1 MIETNLIKTDS
12 ASVADSLASKKY
24 ELDLKIFED
33 LEVDRKATQIKTEAL
48 QAKRNALSKDY
59 GLLKKEGKDDAA
71 LNQQITEVKSEL
83 DSCSKT
89 LTDLQ
94 SSLQDFLLDIPNLP
108 ASSVPHGS
116 GEKDN
121 IKIRDFGKPIVFGGK
136 DHLDITSL
144 INMDAANIL
153 AGSRF
158 SVLTG
163 KVAKLQRALISFMLD
178 KAEDHGYKEH
188 YLPLVAN
195 TESLQAT
202 GQLPKFA
209 DDLFQLT
216 DDYYLIPTAEVP
228 LTNLYRDQIVSLDS
242 LPLKLTAHTSCFRSE
257 AGSYGKDTRGLIRQ
271 HQFEKVEMVS
281 VTHPDQSMQEH
292 ERMTNCAKAILEK
305 LKLPYREVLLCS
317 GDTGFGAQ
325 RTHDLEVWLPG
336 QQAYREISSVSVCG
350 DFQARRMNA
359 RYKPSNGGK
368 PEFVHT
374 LNGSGLAVG
383 RCLIAI
389 LENGQ
394 QEDGSVIVPSVLD
407 KYLGGKTIIDQ
418 QGNLC

>member
-1 MIETNLIKTDS
+1 MIDTNLIKADS
-12 ASVADSLASKKY
+12 VSVADSLKSKKY

-33 LEVDRKATQIKTEAL
+33 LEVNRKAAQIQTEAL

-59 GLLKKEGKDDAA
+59 GLLKKEGKDDAT
-71 LNQQITEVKSEL
+71 LNQQIAEVKSEL

-89 LTDLQ
+89 LTDIQ
-94 SSLQDFLLDIPNLP
+94 SSLQAFLLDIPNLP
-108 ASSVPHGS
+108 LSSVPHGT

-121 IKIRDFGKPIVFGGK
+121 VKIRDFGKPLVSGGK

-144 INMDAANIL
+144 INIDAANIL

-178 KAEDHGYKEH
+178 KAEEHGYEEH
-188 YLPLVAN
+188 YLPLIAN

-228 LTNLYRDQIVSLDS
+228 LTNLYRDQIISLDS
-242 LPLKLTAHTSCFRSE
+242 LPIKLTAHTSCFRSE

-271 HQFEKVEMVS
+271 HQFEKVELVQIC
-281 VTHPDQSMQEH
+281 HPDHSFEALESLTKNAETILQEL
-292 ERMTNCAKAILEK
+292 N
-305 LKLPYREVLLCS
+305 LPYQVIELCT
-317 GDTGFGAQ
+317 GDLGFSAAK
-325 RTHDLEVWLPG
+325 TYDLEVWIPS
-336 QQAYREISSVSVCG
+336 QESFREISSCSNCT
-350 DFQARRMNA
+350 DFQARRA
-359 RYKPSNGGK
+359 KIRFKQDGITQ
-368 PEFVHT
+368 FAHT
-374 LNGSGLAVG
+374 LNGSALAAG
-383 RCLIAI
+383 RTLIAI
-389 LENGQ
+389 IENCFDQ
-394 QEDGSVIVPSVLD
+394 KSLITIPEALQDYT
-407 KYLGGKTIIDQ
+407 KYKTIEV
-418 QGNLC
+418 

>member
-178 KAEDHGYKEH
+178 KAEDHGYEEH

-228 LTNLYRDQIVSLDS
+228 LTNLYRDQIISLDS

-271 HQFEKVEMVS
+271 HQFEKVELVQIC
-281 VTHPDQSMQEH
+281 HPDHSFEALESLTSNAEVILQEL
-292 ERMTNCAKAILEK
+292 N
-305 LKLPYREVLLCS
+305 LPYQVIELCT
-317 GDTGFGAQ
+317 GDLGFSAAK
-325 RTHDLEVWLPG
+325 TYDLEVWIPS
-336 QQAYREISSVSVCG
+336 QESFREISSCSNCT
-350 DFQARRMNA
+350 DFQARRA
-359 RYKPSNGGK
+359 KIRFKQDGVTQ
-368 PEFVHT
+368 FAHT
-374 LNGSGLAVG
+374 LNGSALAAG
-383 RCLIAI
+383 RTLIAI
-389 LENGQ
+389 IENCFDQ
-394 QEDGSVIVPSVLD
+394 KSLITIPEALQDYT
-407 KYLGGKTIIDQ
+407 KFKTIEV
-418 QGNLC
+418 

>member
-1 MIETNLIKTDS
+1 MIDTNLIKADS
-12 ASVADSLASKKY
+12 ASVEDSLSSKKY

-33 LEVDRKATQIKTEAL
+33 LEVNRKAAQIQTEAL

-59 GLLKKEGKDDAA
+59 GLLKKEGKDDAT
-71 LNQQITEVKSEL
+71 LNQQIAEVKSEL

-89 LTDLQ
+89 LTDIQ
-94 SSLQDFLLDIPNLP
+94 SSLQAFLLDIPNLP
-108 ASSVPHGS
+108 ASSVPHGA

-121 IKIRDFGKPIVFGGK
+121 IKIRDFGKPLVFGGK

-178 KAEDHGYKEH
+178 KAEEHGYEEH
-188 YLPLVAN
+188 YLPLIAN

-242 LPLKLTAHTSCFRSE
+242 LPIKLTAHTSCFRSE

-271 HQFEKVEMVS
+271 HQFEKVELVQIC
-281 VTHPDQSMQEH
+281 HPDDSFEALESLTKNAETILQEL
-292 ERMTNCAKAILEK
+292 N
-305 LKLPYREVLLCS
+305 LPYQLTELCT
-317 GDTGFGAQ
+317 GDLGFSAAK
-325 RTHDLEVWLPG
+325 TYDLEVWIPS
-336 QQAYREISSVSVCG
+336 QESFREISSCSNCT
-350 DFQARRMNA
+350 DFQARRA
-359 RYKPSNGGK
+359 KIRFKQDGTTQ
-368 PEFVHT
+368 FAHT
-374 LNGSGLAVG
+374 LNGSALAAG
-383 RCLIAI
+383 RTLIAI
-389 LENGQ
+389 IENCYDQ
-394 QEDGSVIVPSVLD
+394 KSLITIPEALQDYT
-407 KYLGGKTIIDQ
+407 KFKTIEV
-418 QGNLC
+418 

>member
-1 MIETNLIKTDS
+1 MIDTNLIKADS
-12 ASVADSLASKKY
+12 ASVADSLSSKKY

-33 LEVDRKATQIKTEAL
+33 LEVNRKAAQIQTEAL

-59 GLLKKEGKDDAA
+59 GLLKKEGKDDTT
-71 LNQQITEVKSEL
+71 LNQQIAEVKSEL

-89 LTDLQ
+89 LTDIQ
-94 SSLQDFLLDIPNLP
+94 SSLQAFLLDIPNLP
-108 ASSVPHGS
+108 ASSVPNGS

-178 KAEDHGYKEH
+178 KAEEHGYEEH

-242 LPLKLTAHTSCFRSE
+242 LPIKLTAHTSCFRSE

-271 HQFEKVEMVS
+271 HQFEKVELVQIC
-281 VTHPDQSMQEH
+281 HPDHSFEALESLTGNAEVILQEL
-292 ERMTNCAKAILEK
+292 N
-305 LKLPYREVLLCS
+305 LPYQVIELCT
-317 GDTGFGAQ
+317 GDLGFSAAK
-325 RTHDLEVWLPG
+325 TYDLEVWIPS
-336 QQAYREISSVSVCG
+336 QESFREISSCSNCT
-350 DFQARRMNA
+350 DFQARRA
-359 RYKPSNGGK
+359 KIRFKQDGVTQ
-368 PEFVHT
+368 FAHT
-374 LNGSGLAVG
+374 LNGSALAAG
-383 RCLIAI
+383 RTLIALI
-389 LENGQ
+389 ENCYDQ
-394 QEDGSVIVPSVLD
+394 KSLITIPEALQDYT
-407 KYLGGKTIIDQ
+407 KFKTIEV
-418 QGNLC
+418 

>member
-1 MIETNLIKTDS
+1 MIDTNLIKADS
-12 ASVADSLASKKY
+12 VSVADSLSSKKY

-33 LEVDRKATQIKTEAL
+33 LEVNRKAAQIQTEAL

-59 GLLKKEGKDDAA
+59 GLLKKEGKDDTT
-71 LNQQITEVKSEL
+71 LNQQIAEVKSEL

-89 LTDLQ
+89 LTDIQ
-94 SSLQDFLLDIPNLP
+94 SSLQAFLLDIPNLP
-108 ASSVPHGS
+108 ASSVPHGA

-121 IKIRDFGKPIVFGGK
+121 IKIRDFGKPLVFGGK

-178 KAEDHGYKEH
+178 KAEEHGYEEH

-242 LPLKLTAHTSCFRSE
+242 LPIKLTAHTSCFRSE

-271 HQFEKVEMVS
+271 HQFEKVELVQIC
-281 VTHPDQSMQEH
+281 HPDHSFETLESLTKNAETILQEL
-292 ERMTNCAKAILEK
+292 N
-305 LKLPYREVLLCS
+305 LPYQVIELCT
-317 GDTGFGAQ
+317 GDLGFSAAK
-325 RTHDLEVWLPG
+325 TYDLEVWIPS
-336 QQAYREISSVSVCG
+336 QESFREISSCSNCT
-350 DFQARRMNA
+350 DFQARRA
-359 RYKPSNGGK
+359 KIRFKQDGVTQ
-368 PEFVHT
+368 FAHT
-374 LNGSGLAVG
+374 LNGSALAAG
-383 RCLIAI
+383 RTLIALI
-389 LENGQ
+389 ENCYDQ
-394 QEDGSVIVPSVLD
+394 KSLITIPEALQDYT
-407 KYLGGKTIIDQ
+407 KFKTIEV
-418 QGNLC
+418 

>member
-178 KAEDHGYKEH
+178 KAEDHGYEEH

-271 HQFEKVEMVS
+271 HQFEKVELVQIC
-281 VTHPDQSMQEH
+281 HPDHSFEALESLTSNAEVILQEL
-292 ERMTNCAKAILEK
+292 N
-305 LKLPYREVLLCS
+305 LPYQVIELCT
-317 GDTGFGAQ
+317 GDLGFSAAK
-325 RTHDLEVWLPG
+325 TYDLEVWIPS
-336 QQAYREISSVSVCG
+336 QESFREISSCSNCT
-350 DFQARRMNA
+350 DFQARRA
-359 RYKPSNGGK
+359 KIRFKQDGVTQ
-368 PEFVHT
+368 FAHT
-374 LNGSGLAVG
+374 LNGSALAAG
-383 RCLIAI
+383 RTLIAI
-389 LENGQ
+389 IENCYDQ
-394 QEDGSVIVPSVLD
+394 KSLITIPEALQDYT
-407 KYLGGKTIIDQ
+407 KFKTIEV
-418 QGNLC
+418 

>member
-1 MIETNLIKTDS
+1 MIDTNLIKADS
-12 ASVADSLASKKY
+12 ASVADSLSSKKY

-33 LEVDRKATQIKTEAL
+33 LEVNRKAAQIQTEAL

-59 GLLKKEGKDDAA
+59 GLLKKEGKDDAT
-71 LNQQITEVKSEL
+71 LNQQIAEVKSEL

-89 LTDLQ
+89 LTDIQ
-94 SSLQDFLLDIPNLP
+94 SSLQAFLLDIPNLP
-108 ASSVPHGS
+108 ASSVPHGA

-121 IKIRDFGKPIVFGGK
+121 IKIRDFGKPLVFGGK

-144 INMDAANIL
+144 INIDAANIL

-178 KAEDHGYKEH
+178 KAEEHGYEEH
-188 YLPLVAN
+188 YLPLIAN

-242 LPLKLTAHTSCFRSE
+242 LPIKLTAHTSCFRSE

-271 HQFEKVEMVS
+271 HQFEKVELVQIC
-281 VTHPDQSMQEH
+281 HPDHSFEALESLTKNAETILQEL
-292 ERMTNCAKAILEK
+292 N
-305 LKLPYREVLLCS
+305 LPYQVIELCT
-317 GDTGFGAQ
+317 GDLGFSAAK
-325 RTHDLEVWLPG
+325 TYDLEVWIPS
-336 QQAYREISSVSVCG
+336 QESFREISSCSNCT
-350 DFQARRMNA
+350 DFQARRA
-359 RYKPSNGGK
+359 KIRFKQDGTTQ
-368 PEFVHT
+368 FAHT
-374 LNGSGLAVG
+374 LNGSALAAG
-383 RCLIAI
+383 RTLIAI
-389 LENGQ
+389 IENCFDQ
-394 QEDGSVIVPSVLD
+394 KSLITIPEALQDYT
-407 KYLGGKTIIDQ
+407 KFKTIEV
-418 QGNLC
+418 

>member
-1 MIETNLIKTDS
+1 MIDTNLIKADS
-12 ASVADSLASKKY
+12 VSVADSLKSKKY

-33 LEVDRKATQIKTEAL
+33 LEVNRKAAQIQTEAL

-59 GLLKKEGKDDAA
+59 GLLKKEGKDDAT
-71 LNQQITEVKSEL
+71 LNQQIAEVKSEL

-89 LTDLQ
+89 LTDIQ
-94 SSLQDFLLDIPNLP
+94 SSLQAFLLDIPNLP
-108 ASSVPHGS
+108 LSSVPHGT

-121 IKIRDFGKPIVFGGK
+121 VKIRDFGKPLVSGGK

-144 INMDAANIL
+144 INIDAANIL

-178 KAEDHGYKEH
+178 KAEEHGYEEH
-188 YLPLVAN
+188 YLPLIAN

-228 LTNLYRDQIVSLDS
+228 LTNLYRDQIISLDS
-242 LPLKLTAHTSCFRSE
+242 LPIKLTAHTSCFRSE

-271 HQFEKVEMVS
+271 HQFEKVELVQIC
-281 VTHPDQSMQEH
+281 HPDHSFEALESLTKNAETILQEL
-292 ERMTNCAKAILEK
+292 N
-305 LKLPYREVLLCS
+305 LPYQLIELCT
-317 GDTGFGAQ
+317 GDLGFSAAK
-325 RTHDLEVWLPG
+325 TYDLEVWIPS
-336 QQAYREISSVSVCG
+336 QESFREISSCSNCT
-350 DFQARRMNA
+350 DFQARRA
-359 RYKPSNGGK
+359 KIRFKQDGTTQ
-368 PEFVHT
+368 FAHT
-374 LNGSGLAVG
+374 LNGSALAAG
-383 RCLIAI
+383 RTLIAI
-389 LENGQ
+389 IENCYDQ
-394 QEDGSVIVPSVLD
+394 KSLITIPEALQDYT
-407 KYLGGKTIIDQ
+407 KFKTIEV
-418 QGNLC
+418 

>member
-1 MIETNLIKTDS
+1 MIDTNLIKADS
-12 ASVADSLASKKY
+12 ALVADSLSSKKY

-33 LEVDRKATQIKTEAL
+33 LEVNRKAAQIQTEDL

-59 GLLKKEGKDDAA
+59 GLLKKEGKDDAT
-71 LNQQITEVKSEL
+71 LNQQIAEVKSEL
-83 DSCSKT
+83 DACSKT
-89 LTDLQ
+89 LTDIQ
-94 SSLQDFLLDIPNLP
+94 SSLQAFLLDIPNLP
-108 ASSVPHGS
+108 ASSVPHGA

-121 IKIRDFGKPIVFGGK
+121 IKIRDFGKPLVFGGK

-178 KAEDHGYKEH
+178 KAEEHGYEEH
-188 YLPLVAN
+188 YLPLIAN

-228 LTNLYRDQIVSLDS
+228 LTNLYRDQIISLDS
-242 LPLKLTAHTSCFRSE
+242 LPIKLTAHTSCFRSE

-271 HQFEKVEMVS
+271 HQFEKVELVQIC
-281 VTHPDQSMQEH
+281 HPDHSFEALESLTSNAETILQEL
-292 ERMTNCAKAILEK
+292 N
-305 LKLPYREVLLCS
+305 LPYQVMELCT
-317 GDTGFGAQ
+317 GDLGFSAAK
-325 RTHDLEVWLPG
+325 TYDLEVWIPS
-336 QQAYREISSVSVCG
+336 QESFREISSCSNCT
-350 DFQARRMNA
+350 DFQARRA
-359 RYKPSNGGK
+359 KIRFKQDGK
-368 PEFVHT
+368 TQFVHT
-374 LNGSGLAVG
+374 LNGSALAAG
-383 RCLIAI
+383 RTLIAI
-389 LENGQ
+389 IENCFDQ
-394 QEDGSVIVPSVLD
+394 KSIIAIPEALQDYT
-407 KYLGGKTIIDQ
+407 KFKTIEV
-418 QGNLC
+418 

>member
-144 INMDAANIL
+144 INVDAANIL

-271 HQFEKVEMVS
+271 HQFEKVELVQIC
-281 VTHPDQSMQEH
+281 HPDHSFEALESLTSNAEVILQEL
-292 ERMTNCAKAILEK
+292 N
-305 LKLPYREVLLCS
+305 LPYQVIELCT
-317 GDTGFGAQ
+317 GDLGFSAAK
-325 RTHDLEVWLPG
+325 TYDLEVWIPS
-336 QQAYREISSVSVCG
+336 QESFREISSCSNCT
-350 DFQARRMNA
+350 DFQARRA
-359 RYKPSNGGK
+359 KIRFKQDGVTQ
-368 PEFVHT
+368 FAHT
-374 LNGSGLAVG
+374 LNGSALAAG
-383 RCLIAI
+383 RTLIAI
-389 LENGQ
+389 IENCFDQ
-394 QEDGSVIVPSVLD
+394 KSLITIPEALQDYT
-407 KYLGGKTIIDQ
+407 KFKTIEV
-418 QGNLC
+418 

>member
-1 MIETNLIKTDS
+1 MIDTNLIKADS
-12 ASVADSLASKKY
+12 ALVAESLSSKKY

-33 LEVDRKATQIKTEAL
+33 LEVNRKAAQIQTEAL

-59 GLLKKEGKDDAA
+59 GLLKKEGKDDAT
-71 LNQQITEVKSEL
+71 LNQQIAEVKSEL

-89 LTDLQ
+89 LTDIQ
-94 SSLQDFLLDIPNLP
+94 SSLQAFLLDIPNLP
-108 ASSVPHGS
+108 LSSVPHGT

-121 IKIRDFGKPIVFGGK
+121 VKIRDFGKPLVSGGK

-144 INMDAANIL
+144 INIDAANIL

-178 KAEDHGYKEH
+178 KAEEHGYEEH
-188 YLPLVAN
+188 YLPLIAN

-242 LPLKLTAHTSCFRSE
+242 LPIKLTAHTSCFRSE

-271 HQFEKVEMVS
+271 HQFEKVELVQIC
-281 VTHPDQSMQEH
+281 HPDHSFEALESLTKNAETILQEL
-292 ERMTNCAKAILEK
+292 N
-305 LKLPYREVLLCS
+305 LPYQVIELCT
-317 GDTGFGAQ
+317 GDLGFSAAK
-325 RTHDLEVWLPG
+325 TYDLEVWIPS
-336 QQAYREISSVSVCG
+336 QESFREISSCSNCT
-350 DFQARRMNA
+350 DFQARRA
-359 RYKPSNGGK
+359 KIRFKQDGTTQ
-368 PEFVHT
+368 FAHT
-374 LNGSGLAVG
+374 LNGSALAAG
-383 RCLIAI
+383 RTLIAI
-389 LENGQ
+389 IENCFDQ
-394 QEDGSVIVPSVLD
+394 KSLITIPEALQDYT
-407 KYLGGKTIIDQ
+407 KFKTIEV
-418 QGNLC
+418 

>member
-1 MIETNLIKTDS
+1 MIDTNLIKADS
-12 ASVADSLASKKY
+12 VSVADSLKSKKY

-33 LEVDRKATQIKTEAL
+33 LEVNRKAAQIQTEAL

-59 GLLKKEGKDDAA
+59 GLLKKEGKDDAT
-71 LNQQITEVKSEL
+71 LNQQIAEVKSEL

-89 LTDLQ
+89 LADIQ
-94 SSLQDFLLDIPNLP
+94 SSLQAFLLDIPNLP
-108 ASSVPHGS
+108 LSSVPHGT

-121 IKIRDFGKPIVFGGK
+121 VKIKDFGKPLVSGGK

-144 INMDAANIL
+144 INIDAANIL

-178 KAEDHGYKEH
+178 KAEEHGYEEH
-188 YLPLVAN
+188 YLPLIAN

-242 LPLKLTAHTSCFRSE
+242 LPIKLTAHTSCFRSE

-271 HQFEKVEMVS
+271 HQFEKVELVQIC
-281 VTHPDQSMQEH
+281 HPDHSFEALESLTSNAETILQEL
-292 ERMTNCAKAILEK
+292 N
-305 LKLPYREVLLCS
+305 LPYQVIELCT
-317 GDTGFGAQ
+317 GDLGFSAAK
-325 RTHDLEVWLPG
+325 TYDLEVWIPS
-336 QQAYREISSVSVCG
+336 QESFREISSCSNCT
-350 DFQARRMNA
+350 DFQARRA
-359 RYKPSNGGK
+359 KIRFKQDGTTQ
-368 PEFVHT
+368 FAHT
-374 LNGSGLAVG
+374 LNGSALAAG
-383 RCLIAI
+383 RTLIAI
-389 LENGQ
+389 IENCFDQ
-394 QEDGSVIVPSVLD
+394 KSLITIPEALQDYT
-407 KYLGGKTIIDQ
+407 KFKTIEV
-418 QGNLC
+418 

>member
-1 MIETNLIKTDS
+1 MIDTNLIKADS
-12 ASVADSLASKKY
+12 ALVADSLSSKKY

-33 LEVDRKATQIKTEAL
+33 LEVNRKAAQIQTEAL

-59 GLLKKEGKDDAA
+59 GLLKKEGKDDAT
-71 LNQQITEVKSEL
+71 LNQQIAEVKSEL

-89 LTDLQ
+89 LTDIQ
-94 SSLQDFLLDIPNLP
+94 SSLQAFLLDIPNLP
-108 ASSVPHGS
+108 VSSVPHGT

-121 IKIRDFGKPIVFGGK
+121 VKIRDFGKPLVSGGK

-144 INMDAANIL
+144 INIDAANIL

-178 KAEDHGYKEH
+178 KAEEHGYEEH
-188 YLPLVAN
+188 YLPLIAN

-242 LPLKLTAHTSCFRSE
+242 LPIKLTAHTSCFRSE

-271 HQFEKVEMVS
+271 HQFEKVELVQIC
-281 VTHPDQSMQEH
+281 HPDHSFEALESLTKNAETILQEL
-292 ERMTNCAKAILEK
+292 N
-305 LKLPYREVLLCS
+305 LPYQVIELCT
-317 GDTGFGAQ
+317 GDLGFSAAK
-325 RTHDLEVWLPG
+325 TYDLEVWIPS
-336 QQAYREISSVSVCG
+336 QESFREISSCSNCT
-350 DFQARRMNA
+350 DFQARRA
-359 RYKPSNGGK
+359 KIRFKQDGTTQ
-368 PEFVHT
+368 FAHT
-374 LNGSGLAVG
+374 LNGSALAAG
-383 RCLIAI
+383 RTLIAI
-389 LENGQ
+389 IENCYDQ
-394 QEDGSVIVPSVLD
+394 KSLITIPEALQDYT
-407 KYLGGKTIIDQ
+407 KFKTIEV
-418 QGNLC
+418 

>member
-1 MIETNLIKTDS
+1 MIDTNLIKADS
-12 ASVADSLASKKY
+12 ASVADSLSSKKY

-33 LEVDRKATQIKTEAL
+33 LEVKRKAAQIQTEAL
-48 QAKRNALSKDY
+48 QAKRNALSKEY
-59 GLLKKEGKDDAA
+59 GLLKKEGKDDTT
-71 LNQQITEVKSEL
+71 LNQQIAEVKSEL

-89 LTDLQ
+89 LTDIQ
-94 SSLQDFLLDIPNLP
+94 SSLQAFLLDIPNLP
-108 ASSVPHGS
+108 ASSVPHGA

-121 IKIRDFGKPIVFGGK
+121 IKIRDFGKPLVFGGK

-178 KAEDHGYKEH
+178 KAEEHGYEEH
-188 YLPLVAN
+188 YLPLIAN

-228 LTNLYRDQIVSLDS
+228 LTNLYRDQIISLDS
-242 LPLKLTAHTSCFRSE
+242 LPIKLTAHTSCFRSE

-271 HQFEKVEMVS
+271 HQFEKVELVQIC
-281 VTHPDQSMQEH
+281 HPDHSFEALESLTKNAETILQEL
-292 ERMTNCAKAILEK
+292 N
-305 LKLPYREVLLCS
+305 LPYQVIELCT
-317 GDTGFGAQ
+317 GDLGFSAAK
-325 RTHDLEVWLPG
+325 TYDLEVWIPS
-336 QQAYREISSVSVCG
+336 QESFREISSCSNCT
-350 DFQARRMNA
+350 DFQARRA
-359 RYKPSNGGK
+359 KIRFKQDGTTQ
-368 PEFVHT
+368 FAHT
-374 LNGSGLAVG
+374 LNGSALAAG
-383 RCLIAI
+383 RTLIAI
-389 LENGQ
+389 IENCYDQ
-394 QEDGSVIVPSVLD
+394 KSLITIPEALQDYT
-407 KYLGGKTIIDQ
+407 KFKTIEV
-418 QGNLC
+418 

>member
-1 MIETNLIKTDS
+1 MIDTNLIKADS
-12 ASVADSLASKKY
+12 VSVADSLKSKKY

-33 LEVDRKATQIKTEAL
+33 LEVNRKAAQIQTEAL

-59 GLLKKEGKDDAA
+59 GLLKKEGKDDAT
-71 LNQQITEVKSEL
+71 LNQQIAEVKSEL

-89 LTDLQ
+89 LTDIQ
-94 SSLQDFLLDIPNLP
+94 SSLQAFLLDIPNLP
-108 ASSVPHGS
+108 LSSVPHGT

-121 IKIRDFGKPIVFGGK
+121 VKIRDFGKPLVSGGK

-144 INMDAANIL
+144 INIDAANIL

-178 KAEDHGYKEH
+178 KAEEHGYEEH
-188 YLPLVAN
+188 YLPLIAN

-228 LTNLYRDQIVSLDS
+228 LTNLYRDQIISLDS
-242 LPLKLTAHTSCFRSE
+242 LPIKLTAHTSCFRSE

-271 HQFEKVEMVS
+271 HQFEKVELVQIC
-281 VTHPDQSMQEH
+281 HPDHSFEALESLTKNAETILQEL
-292 ERMTNCAKAILEK
+292 N
-305 LKLPYREVLLCS
+305 LPYQVIELCT
-317 GDTGFGAQ
+317 GDLGFSAAK
-325 RTHDLEVWLPG
+325 TYDLEVWIPS
-336 QQAYREISSVSVCG
+336 QESFREISSCSNCT
-350 DFQARRMNA
+350 DFQARRA
-359 RYKPSNGGK
+359 KIRFKQDGTTQ
-368 PEFVHT
+368 FAHT
-374 LNGSGLAVG
+374 LNGSALAAG
-383 RCLIAI
+383 RTLIAI
-389 LENGQ
+389 IENCFDQ
-394 QEDGSVIVPSVLD
+394 KSLITIPEALQDYT
-407 KYLGGKTIIDQ
+407 KFKTIEV
-418 QGNLC
+418 